1 MVTIE
6 RIIPPTYD
14 EDGHVSFHS
23 VTSPP
28 DDSTAVCYMI
38 PTRVIPVIFVPGVMG
53 SNLTTLDNKAVWLLD
68 SAGKMA
74 RDWVGKDASVRKMI
88 LDPNNTKVH
97 DGGIIPTGTRHSE
110 IELRRR
116 GWGTVSYMS
125 YGESLVWLENALN
138 DFDTCKTGV
147 RSELV
152 SQLVAQA
159 PGVETLT
166 HDEVGL
172 SYKYRFPVHA
182 VGYNW
187 LQGNEDSA
195 KHLHAKIQEFVNH
208 YIKLQFRCEKV
219 ILVTHS
225 MGGLVARYYSEV
237 LSQDPDF
244 QAFGLREK
252 VLGIV
257 HGVMP
262 TIGAAAIYK
271 RMKLGIEGTTGLV
284 AGSNAEKV
292 TAVLSSAPG
301 PLQLLPSSEYGMGWL
316 KIKDGNKT
324 MSLPAKDPYSEIYTE
339 RQEWWGLIDDQ
350 LINPLD
356 PEKKTLENDWREFED
371 IIWDQVAKFHTV
383 MRGKYHPQTYAF
395 YGASDMYKAYGNIG
409 WTHSSSSLFSDYR
422 TGESA
427 QASNLQ
433 KGSHILRPAAPPDR
447 ASRTA
452 QFHLA
457 KPEEAGDG
465 TVSVRSGKAPAS
477 SKNVKACV
485 PYLGVEHEPAYTPNT
500 TRRFTL
506 WAITKIA
513 QNVKGTS
520 LEYLG

>member
-1 MVTIE
+1 MATTQ

-14 EDGHVSFHS
+14 KDGHVSFHS
-23 VTSPP
+23 VSSPP
-28 DDSTAVCYMI
+28 DDSVALCYMI

-53 SNLTTLDNKAVWLLD
+53 SNLSTLEGKAVWLLD
-68 SAGKMA
+68 SAKQMA
-74 RDWVGKDASVRKMI
+74 EDWTLKGAKARKMI
-88 LDPNNTKVH
+88 LDPKNTKVH
-97 DGGIIPTGTRHSE
+97 DGGIIPTGTMHDKS
-110 IELRRR
+110 ELRRR

-152 SQLVAQA
+152 NQLVAQA

-166 HDEVGL
+166 HEEVGL

-187 LQGNEDSA
+187 LQGNDDSA
-195 KHLHAKIQEFVNH
+195 KHLHAKIQEFVSH
-208 YIKLQFRCEKV
+208 YIKLGFRCEKV

-237 LSQDPDF
+237 LSQDTDYT
-244 QAFGLREK
+244 AFGLREK

-284 AGSNAEKV
+284 AGSDAEKV

-301 PLQLLPSSEYGMGWL
+301 PLQLLPSPEYGMGWL

-324 MSLPAKDPYSEIYTE
+324 MSLPKDDPYSEIYTE
-339 RQEWWGLIDDQ
+339 RQAWWGLVDDK

-356 PEKKTLENDWREFED
+356 PAKEMLEKDWATFETT
-371 IIWDQVAKFHTV
+371 IIQRVAKFHTD

-395 YGASDMYKAYGNIG
+395 YGASDMHKAYGDISWRN
-409 WTHSSSSLFSDYR
+409 SSSIFNDDLPREFARAPTTPPRGETYR
-422 TGESA
+422 KST
-427 QASNLQ
+427 N
-433 KGSHILRPAAPPDR
+433 IR
-447 ASRTA
+447 
-452 QFHLA
+452 FHLA
-457 KPEEAGDG
+457 APEEPGDG
-465 TVSVRSGKAPAS
+465 TVPMRSGKAPAS
-477 SKNVKACV
+477 SNNVKACV
-485 PYLGVEHEPAYTPNT
+485 PYRGVEHEPAYVPDA
-500 TRRFTL
+500 TRRFAL

-520 LEYLG
+520 LEYID